1 MKRVLPFSVPAVLI
15 FLPLLLLAGAT
26 PGQQLSDPDFD
37 ARVARPSY
45 TKKRPRVL
53 FDEAHHNFHTS
64 GGRYKPFVDLITN
77 DGYQLTANTEKF
89 SPGSLKGYDIL
100 VIANAEDVSRGDV
113 PAFTEGEC
121 DAVRDWVKG
130 GGSLLLIADHQPWG
144 AAAANLAR
152 RFGVEMRSVFTIDPS
167 THDPEMVRLFGE
179 TGQGYLV
186 FTRENRLLAD
196 HPITRGRNARERV
209 NRVMTFVG
217 QSLTWPTGGVPFLKL
232 AGTALDVQRSGKR
245 ASAAGRAQGV
255 ALRFGK
261 GRVTVLGEAGMLSA
275 QVVGRERVKFGMNRP
290 GIDNRQLA
298 LNIMHWLSGLLK

>member
-1 MKRVLPFSVPAVLI
+1 MKRVLPFSVLAVLI
-15 FLPLLLLAGAT
+15 SLLLMRLAGT
-26 PGQQLSDPDFD
+26 TSGQQLGDPNFD
-37 ARVARPSY
+37 ARVARAAY

-53 FDEAHHNFHTS
+53 FDEAHNNFHTS

-77 DGYQLTANTEKF
+77 DGYQVTANKEKF
-89 SPGSLKGYDIL
+89 STGSLKGYDIL
-100 VIANAEDVSRGDV
+100 VIANAQDVSRGDV
-113 PAFTEGEC
+113 AAFTEGEC

-144 AAAANLAR
+144 AAASNLAG

-179 TGQGYLV
+179 TGQGYLM
-186 FTRENRLLAD
+186 FTRENGLLTD
-196 HPITRGRNARERV
+196 HPVTRGRNAGERV

-217 QSLTWPTGGVPFLKL
+217 QSLTWPGGGLAFLKL
-232 AGTALDVQRSGKR
+232 AGTALDVQRSGER
-245 ASAAGRAQGV
+245 VSAAGRAQGV

-275 QVVGRERVKFGMNRP
+275 QVVGREQVKFGMNRP
-290 GIDNRQLA
+290 GIDNRR
-298 LNIMHWLSGLLK
+298 